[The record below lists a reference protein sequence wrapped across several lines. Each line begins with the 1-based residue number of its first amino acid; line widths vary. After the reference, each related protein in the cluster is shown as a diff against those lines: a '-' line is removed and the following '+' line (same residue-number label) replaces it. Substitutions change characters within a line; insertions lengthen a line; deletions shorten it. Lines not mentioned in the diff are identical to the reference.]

1 MRRTVSLILM
11 AMMLVTLFAS
21 CAETGDSTT
30 ADVTTAAETVTEAVE
45 TEIQYLDM
53 LESVNYDG
61 ASYTIL
67 GRDSFADECW
77 VESENGEVINDAVFR
92 RNKAVEEKYHVT
104 IGTVLTADGW
114 NDQGVFM
121 DAVRRSVQGQ
131 DNAYHLISGY
141 LAYTATLAMEGM
153 FYNIYEIDTVDL
165 TNPWWASGYV
175 NNNTFN
181 DRMYMTVGDISLSMW
196 KTLTCLYFNKQLA
209 ANYEIPDLY
218 RIVRDGD
225 WTLEQM
231 ENIAKGVS
239 EDLDGDSA
247 YTTEDLYG
255 FATTNF
261 NVRAFVTSSDIPIAS
276 RNDEGSFDFV
286 YYSDR
291 LVSLYDRMYDMF
303 NGGNAIRLDES
314 AAAMFEDGHALL
326 VTGNLGGTQGLRE
339 MDTDFGII
347 PYPKFDDSQENY
359 ITHAGDILSVFA
371 IPASA
376 TEPEFCGI
384 IMEAMGAE
392 SKSTVIPAFY
402 EISLKGKVT
411 RDNESEEMIDIIRD
425 TVLFDFGF
433 VHSVPMGGI
442 YQVFGDQLVA
452 GTERISSVY
461 EKKAKSYDSS
471 FKKVIKAYEK
481 VA

>member
-1 MRRTVSLILM
+1 
-11 AMMLVTLFAS
+11 
-21 CAETGDSTT
+21 
-30 ADVTTAAETVTEAVE
+30 
-45 TEIQYLDM
+45 
-53 LESVNYDG
+53 
-61 ASYTIL
+61 
-67 GRDSFADECW
+67 
-77 VESENGEVINDAVFR
+77 
-92 RNKAVEEKYHVT
+92 
-104 IGTVLTADGW
+104 
-114 NDQGVFM
+114 
-121 DAVRRSVQGQ
+121 
-131 DNAYHLISGY
+131 
-141 LAYTATLAMEGM
+141 TLAMEGM
-153 FYNIYEIDTVDL
+153 FYNIYEIGTVDL

-196 KTLTCLYFNKQLA
+196 KTLTCLYFNKKLA

-218 RIVRDGD
+218 QIVRDGD

-255 FATTNF
+255 FVTGNF

-276 RNDEGSFDFV
+276 RNDEDSFDFV
-286 YYSDR
+286 YYGDR

-303 NGGNAIRLDES
+303 NNGNAIRLDENAS
-314 AAAMFEDGHALL
+314 KMFQDGHTLL
-326 VTGNLGGTQGLRE
+326 VTGNLGGTQSLRE

-347 PYPKFDDSQENY
+347 PYPKYDDSQENY

-371 IPASA
+371 IPASV
-376 TEPEFCGI
+376 TEPKFCGA

-442 YQVFGDQLVA
+442 YQIFGDQLVA
-452 GTERISSVY
+452 GTSNLASSY
-461 EKKAKSYDSS
+461 EKQA
-471 FKKVIKAYEK
+471 KAYNKKFEK
-481 VA
+481 VLEAYTKISG